1 MASSA
6 NIGEDETHQGK
17 YRILSQLGEG
27 GSATVYLAV
36 ARGPS
41 GFSKLVV
48 LKTLKRS
55 ISEEPELHRM
65 FLDEAR
71 VAARLNHPNIVQT
84 NEVIEDRGLPVI
96 VMEYLEGQPLAKL
109 LTHGRG
115 KIPLPTHLRI
125 IADALN
131 GLHHAHELADFDG
144 ASLGL
149 VHRDMTP
156 QNVFVT
162 YDGQTKVLDFG
173 IAKLTVGSRPETET
187 GVIKGKLRYMPPE
200 QITGEGIDRRADI
213 YAAGVMI
220 WEAIAG
226 EQIWKG
232 CTDAQVMHHV
242 LNGKV
247 PSPRTVQPDV
257 PERLER
263 VCMKA
268 LSPEPADRHATAA
281 ELEADLEGALEE
293 MGSRVSPRAIGKIVA
308 ELFAEDRRQTRSL
321 VEAQLSKVASLSA
334 AEYESVEASAKAGFL
349 VSGTTA
355 HGELVSRTGSRSRRL
370 DTKKG
375 RGKLIAALAAFTLV
389 VGGAG
394 IVAFGTKN
402 EKTVQAHPEPAVTTV
417 TPATSQEKTAA
428 ATVNLRISA
437 SPPDAKLFFDGQP
450 LSANPIIH
458 VVAIDTS
465 EHEVRAEAEGYLPS
479 TTKIVGNRDAD
490 VILKL
495 ERAPADRRKVS
506 SVAATPAVRRTT
518 APAGPKPG
526 CDPPF
531 TIDAQGIKKFKV
543 ECL

>member
-1 MASSA
+1 MSSA
-6 NIGEDETHQGK
+6 HIGGNDTQQGK

-55 ISEEPELHRM
+55 VSEEPELHRM

-96 VMEYLEGQPLAKL
+96 VMEYLEGQPLAKVI
-109 LTHGRG
+109 THGRG
-115 KIPLPTHLRI
+115 KIALATHLRI
-125 IADALN
+125 IADALS
-131 GLHHAHELADFDG
+131 GLHHAHELTDFDG
-144 ASLGL
+144 TSLGL

-162 YDGQTKVLDFG
+162 YDGHTKVLDFG
-173 IAKLTVGSRPETET
+173 IAKLTVGHRPETET

-213 YAAGVMI
+213 YAVGVMI

-226 EQIWKG
+226 EPIWKG

-257 PERLER
+257 SERLER

-268 LSPEPADRHATAA
+268 LSAEPADRHATAA
-281 ELEADLEGALEE
+281 ELEADLEGALED

-308 ELFAEDRRQTRSL
+308 EVFDADRRQTRSL

-334 AEYESVEASAKAGFL
+334 EEYEAVEASAKDGFL
-349 VSGTTA
+349 VSGTTS
-355 HGELVSRTGSRSRRL
+355 HGEILSRTGSRSRRMA
-370 DTKKG
+370 TKKG
-375 RGKLIAALAAFTLV
+375 PSKLIATLAALALL
-389 VGGAG
+389 GGLAG
-394 IVAFGTKN
+394 YVALGGKN
-402 EKTVQAHPEPAVTTV
+402 EETVKVQPAVAP
-417 TPATSQEKTAA
+417 TPAAPASTGSEKAA
-428 ATVNLRISA
+428 PASVNIRISA
-437 SPPDAKLFFDGQP
+437 SPPEAKLFFDGHP
-450 LSANPIIH
+450 LTANPS
-458 VVAIDTS
+458 VQVLATDTL
-465 EHEVRAEAEGYLPS
+465 EHEVRAEAEGYLSS
-479 TTKIVGNRDAD
+479 TTKLMGNRDAD
-490 VILKL
+490 IILKL
-495 ERAPADRRKVS
+495 EKTPAERRKVS
-506 SVAATPAVRRTT
+506 SVAATPAVRKTSV
-518 APAGPKPG
+518 PAGPKPG

-531 TIDAQGIKKFKV
+531 TIDAHGIKKFKV